1 MTGRLSRSRKLD
13 LETYRII
20 RRNLSSPKDFEKFP
34 IPNYVLSSILNQKI
48 VENVIKNFRRYDPE
62 KVARVWKERGKL
74 NVRLPQVLRL
84 KILMKGLGFSKR
96 EISNL
101 LNNPKE
107 AGDLEY
113 LIWDAITKDF
123 VYSPLAVRF
132 QHLKGR
138 LGEKIL
144 EEHLTELN
152 VDFRTEKELKTRK
165 TPDFLLNDYIE
176 FMGFKVRWI
185 ESKFMFG
192 DFRTHSFYW
201 RRQYYHY
208 FKDFGKGVVVYWP
221 WHIDTPFSLSGELNM
236 NVHFKFG
243 RLKREKFLKVVEDVM
258 DKFAKGKK
266 IDVKGNVRLL
276 TFLKGLGFDVVI
288 EAPQATH
295 QSS

>member
-1 MTGRLSRSRKLD
+1 MTGKLSRSRKLD
-13 LETYRII
+13 LETYRMI
-20 RRNLSSPKDFEKFP
+20 RRSLKSPKDFEKFP

-62 KVARVWKERGKL
+62 KVARVWKGRGKL
-74 NVRLPQVLRL
+74 NVRLPPVLRL

-113 LIWDAITKDF
+113 LIWDAITRDF

-288 EAPQATH
+288 EAPKATH

>member
-1 MTGRLSRSRKLD
+1 MMGRLSRSRKLD
-13 LETYRII
+13 LETYRMI
-20 RRNLSSPKDFEKFP
+20 RRSLKSPKDFEKFP

-74 NVRLPQVLRL
+74 NVRLPPVLRL

-107 AGDLEY
+107 AGDSEY

-243 RLKREKFLKVVEDVM
+243 RLKREKFLERWV
-258 DKFAKGKK
+258 
-266 IDVKGNVRLL
+266 
-276 TFLKGLGFDVVI
+276 
-288 EAPQATH
+288 
-295 QSS
+295 